1 MAEGAAGSRDTA
13 IKPARP
19 RLRPAAPTIKLENT
33 CLKNYLVN
41 HHVLRVLRSLSAYDL
56 ALRYLSGIEGFCNG
70 LTKALKY
77 GTLAARLY
85 IIMYLYGGE
94 WTCMELARRAGRC
107 RQNVHK
113 ALTKLEKAG
122 LAARSSAHRWRLK
135 IQL

>member
-1 MAEGAAGSRDTA
+1 MVEGAAGSRDTA
-13 IKPARP
+13 IKSARP

-41 HHVLRVLRSLSAYDL
+41 HHALKVLRSLTAYDL

-70 LTKALKY
+70 LTKALKC
-77 GTLAARLY
+77 GALAARLY
-85 IIMYLYGGE
+85 MTLYMYGGE
-94 WTCMELARRAGRC
+94 WTCGELAKRVGRC

-122 LAARSSAHRWRLK
+122 LVARSSTHRWRLK